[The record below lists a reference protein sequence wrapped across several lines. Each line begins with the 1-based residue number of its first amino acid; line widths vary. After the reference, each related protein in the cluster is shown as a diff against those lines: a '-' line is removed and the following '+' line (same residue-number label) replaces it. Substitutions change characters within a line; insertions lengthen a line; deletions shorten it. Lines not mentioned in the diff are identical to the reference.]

1 MATVR
6 VGEFEWDDAKGRAN
20 LRKHGVSFETAQHAF
35 GDPKRIIAEDL
46 EHSQRENR
54 FYCFGRVD
62 DEILTVRFTYR
73 EQRIRII
80 GAGYWRKG
88 KALYEKENQIYG

>member
-1 MATVR
+1 V
-6 VGEFEWDDAKGRAN
+6 VYFEWDESKNRDN
-20 LRKHGVSFETAQHAF
+20 QDKHGVSFEAAQHAF
-35 GDPKRIIAEDL
+35 SDAKRIIAEDL
-46 EHSQRENR
+46 EHSQKENR

-88 KALYEKENQIYG
+88 KALYEKENQIYR